1 MYSLAL
7 RCARSLSLAEKAAQ
21 PRSGNASHNCIQQ
34 QERCHRTKNVGL
46 ALKHAMTCSNL
57 AHPETTSFWHF
68 ICQRGLTVISTDN
81 GFAFERRKIS
91 HPQHVLAAQVERKTR
106 KAFADKCFAVAKAQ
120 PFQSVFSSWRT
131 NFTTEV
137 VVLAFRARTWVF
149 SSTVR
154 RSLLCCRD
162 VCCLGVR
169 LTPKDWEFLS
179 KAAAKLWPGALL
191 SKSSLILS
199 LARLAAEQALKTPRK
214 RS

>member
-7 RCARSLSLAEKAAQ
+7 RCARSLSVAEKAAQ

-46 ALKHAMTCSNL
+46 PLKHAMTGSNL

-91 HPQHVLAAQVERKTR
+91 HPQHVLAAQIERKTR

-120 PFQSVFSSWRT
+120 SVFSSWRT
-131 NFTTEV
+131 NFSYNGSCSARIPSTNLGFFFDRPAFSP
-137 VVLAFRARTWVF
+137 VLP
-149 SSTVR
+149 R
-154 RSLLCCRD
+154 RVLPRGTAHAER
-162 VCCLGVR
+162 LGI
-169 LTPKDWEFLS
+169 S
-179 KAAAKLWPGALL
+179 
-191 SKSSLILS
+191 I
-199 LARLAAEQALKTPRK
+199 
-214 RS
+214 